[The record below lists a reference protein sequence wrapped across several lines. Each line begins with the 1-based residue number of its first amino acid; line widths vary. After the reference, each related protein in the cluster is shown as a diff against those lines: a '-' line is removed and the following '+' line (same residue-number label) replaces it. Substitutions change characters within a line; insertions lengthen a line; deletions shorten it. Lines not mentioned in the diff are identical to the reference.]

1 MWGYL
6 YQRTPLHWV
15 CRFNNPAVL
24 KVIMRLV
31 TSEQTQYKLLQELD
45 SAGHTPL
52 HLAAHRNT
60 TQAIRIIADSVSSHH
75 LIHLLTITD
84 HGLGYTSVQFAA
96 AWRDNQEA
104 EKNCYKLITLQLI
117 S

>member
-1 MWGYL
+1 
-6 YQRTPLHWV
+6 
-15 CRFNNPAVL
+15 
-24 KVIMRLV
+24 MRRV

-96 AWRDNQEA
+96 AWRDNQVA
-104 EKNCYKLITLQLI
+104 EKTLLLVYHTSAYLIVSPLQNKVI
-117 S
+117 IQVNEMV